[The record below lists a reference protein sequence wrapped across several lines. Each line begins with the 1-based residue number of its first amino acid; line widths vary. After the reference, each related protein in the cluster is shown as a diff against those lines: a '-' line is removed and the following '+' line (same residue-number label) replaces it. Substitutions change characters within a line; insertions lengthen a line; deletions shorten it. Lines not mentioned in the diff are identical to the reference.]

1 MFSYS
6 LGKIAQEL
14 NARLVG
20 DESKII
26 NLVLTD
32 SRTASQNAN
41 ALFFAIVGYQ
51 HDGHEYVVDSYA
63 RGIGS
68 FVVSKL
74 SDLESS
80 CPDANFLVVDDTL
93 KALQQLAAFHRKH
106 FTYPVIGITGS
117 NGKTIVKEW
126 LSQLLAPNYS
136 VIRSPKSYNSQVG
149 VPISALYLA
158 SDHNLAILEA
168 GISQVDE
175 MQNLQAIVD
184 PTIGIFTNIGFA
196 HQENFSDLKHKV
208 REKMKLFTNAETLV
222 YCTDYE
228 RIHQVAVEYAS
239 SSVTLKL
246 FGWSRSSASNVKL
259 NQAYVSSGKSM
270 LSVSYKGKN
279 VDVEIPF
286 TDEGSVENAMHCICA
301 MLVLGFNLP
310 TITLRM
316 ANLQPVAMRLELKEG
331 TNGCTII
338 NDSYN
343 SDLGSLSI
351 ALDHLAQQ
359 LQHSERVLILSDILQ
374 NGQSPEALYSEVANL
389 LTVKGVNHF
398 VGVGPEISR
407 FANLFPKASL
417 FFATTEEFIQWYTR
431 STYKNAAILLKGS
444 RPFRFERISALLE
457 QKTHHTILE
466 INLNALVNNLN
477 YFRSLVKPNVKVMA
491 MVKAYSYGSGSHEIA
506 NLLQFHRVDYL
517 GVAFTDEGIALRENG
532 IAMPIIVL
540 NPAIDD
546 YELMI
551 EYNLEPEIFSFTSI
565 KNIILAANRQG
576 VSGYPVHIKF
586 DTGMHRLGFLESE
599 VDELVTILK
608 TNPSVRVQSVFSH
621 LAASDDSKLD
631 DFTNEQIQIFSRIAD
646 IVAKGVGYNPVK
658 HILNSAGIERFPDAQ
673 FDMVRL
679 GIGLYGISTLP
690 KKELQ
695 VVNTLKTY
703 VAQIKSLAADQTVG
717 YNRAGKL
724 LRPSIVAT
732 ISIGYADGLN
742 RRLSNGRGQ
751 VMING
756 KYAPIIGNI
765 SMDTCTV
772 DITDIDGVKEG
783 NSVTIFGDEPSIVQ
797 IAKQLETIPYEVLTS
812 VSRRVKRIYVQE

>member
-6 LGKIAQEL
+6 LGEIAKEL
-14 NARLVG
+14 DARLVG
-20 DESKII
+20 DASKII

-51 HDGHEYVVDSYA
+51 HDGHSYVVDSYA

-74 SDLESS
+74 SDLDNT

-93 KALQQLAAFHRKH
+93 KALQQLAAFHRKRY
-106 FTYPVIGITGS
+106 TYPVIGITGS

-126 LSQLLAPNYS
+126 LSQLLGSDFS

-149 VPISALYLA
+149 VPLSALYLSA
-158 SDHNLAILEA
+158 SHNLGILEA

-196 HQENFSDLKHKV
+196 HQENFADLKHKV
-208 REKMKLFTNAETLV
+208 REKMKLFSNSKTLI
-222 YCTDYE
+222 YCSDYE
-228 RIHQVAVEYAS
+228 RIHQEAVEYAS
-239 SSVTLKL
+239 SSGQLKL
-246 FGWSRSSASNVKL
+246 FGWSRSSSANVKL
-259 NQAYVSSGKSM
+259 NQVYASSGKST
-270 LSVSYKGKN
+270 LTVSYKNKN
-279 VDVEIPF
+279 IDIEIPF
-286 TDEGSVENAMHCICA
+286 TDEGSVENAMHCICTL
-301 MLVLGFNLP
+301 LVLGVSLP
-310 TITLRM
+310 TIAIRM

-331 TNGCTII
+331 VNGCTII

-359 LQHSERVLILSDILQ
+359 LQHSSRVLILSDILQ
-374 NGQSPEALYSEVANL
+374 NGQSPESLYTEVSNL
-389 LTVKGVNHF
+389 LTVKGVDQF
-398 VGVGPEISR
+398 VGIGSEIFR
-407 FANLFPKASL
+407 FEHLFPKTSM

-431 STYKNAAILLKGS
+431 STYQDAAILLKGS

-466 INLNALVNNLN
+466 INLNSLVSNLN
-477 YFRSLVKPNVKVMA
+477 YFRSMLKPNVKVMA

-506 NLLQFHRVDYL
+506 SLLQFHRVDYL

-532 IAMPIIVL
+532 IAVPIIVL

-551 EYNLEPEIFSFTSI
+551 EYNLEPEIFSFTSL
-565 KNIILAANRQG
+565 KNIISIANRQG
-576 VSGYPVHIKF
+576 VSGYPIHIKF
-586 DTGMHRLGFLESE
+586 DTGMHRLGFVEDE
-599 VDELVTILK
+599 VDELVSILK
-608 TNPSVRVQSVFSH
+608 KNPSVRVQSIFSH
-621 LAASDDSKLD
+621 LAASSDSALD
-631 DFTNEQIQIFSRIAD
+631 DFTNKQIESFTRISN
-646 IVAKGVGYNPVK
+646 IVAKGVGYMPIR
-658 HILNSAGIERFPDAQ
+658 HILNSAGIERFPDSQ
-673 FDMVRL
+673 FDLVRL
-679 GIGLYGISTLP
+679 GIGLYGISTIP
-690 KKELQ
+690 KKHLE
-695 VVNTLKTY
+695 VVNTLKSY
-703 VAQIKSLAADQTVG
+703 VAQIKTLAADQTIG
-717 YNRAGKL
+717 YNCAGKIDRL
-724 LRPSIVAT
+724 ST
-732 ISIGYADGLN
+732 IAAVPIGYADGLN
-742 RRLSNGRGQ
+742 RRLSNGRGK
-751 VMING
+751 VLING
-756 KYAPIIGNI
+756 KFAPIIGNI

-772 DITDIDGVKEG
+772 DVTDIDDIKEG
-783 NSVTIFGDEPSIVQ
+783 DTVTVFGEEPNIVQ
-797 IAKQLETIPYEVLTS
+797 VANQLETIPYEVLTS

>member
-1 MFSYS
+1 MFSYT
-6 LGKIAQEL
+6 LGTIAQEL

-20 DESKII
+20 DASTTIS
-26 NLVLTD
+26 LVLTD

-41 ALFFAIVGYQ
+41 ALFFAIVGDQ
-51 HDGHEYVVDSYA
+51 HDGHDYIVDSYA

-74 SDLESS
+74 SDLENS

-93 KALQQLAAFHRKH
+93 KALQQLAAFHRKR

-126 LSQLLAPNYS
+126 LSQLLAPSYS

-149 VPISALYLA
+149 VPLSALYLS
-158 SDHNLAILEA
+158 SDHSLAILEA

-184 PTIGIFTNIGFA
+184 PTIGVFTNIGFA
-196 HQENFSDLKHKV
+196 HQENFFDLKHKV
-208 REKMKLFTNAETLV
+208 REKMKLFSNAETLI

-239 SSVTLKL
+239 SGALKL
-246 FGWSRSSASNVKL
+246 FGWSRSSTANVKL
-259 NQAYVSSGKSM
+259 HQVYVTSGKST
-270 LSVSYKGKN
+270 LTVSYKNKN
-279 VDVEIPF
+279 VDMEIPF
-286 TDEGSVENAMHCICA
+286 TDEGSVENAMHCICT
-301 MLVLGFNLP
+301 MLVLGFSLP
-310 TITLRM
+310 TIALRM

-359 LQHSERVLILSDILQ
+359 LQHSVRVLILSDILQ
-374 NGQSPEALYSEVANL
+374 NGQSLEALYTEVANL
-389 LTVKGVNHF
+389 LTVKGVDQF

-407 FANLFPKASL
+407 FTHLFPKTSM

-431 STYKNAAILLKGS
+431 SAYQDAAILLKGS

-466 INLNALVNNLN
+466 INLNSLVSNLN
-477 YFRSLVKPNVKVMA
+477 YFRNQLNPNVKVMA

-506 NLLQFHRVDYL
+506 SLLQFHRVDYL

-565 KNIILAANRQG
+565 KSIISTANRQG
-576 VSGYPVHIKF
+576 VSGYPIHLKF
-586 DTGMHRLGFLESE
+586 DTGMHRLGFIEDE
-599 VDELVTILK
+599 VDELVSILK
-608 TNPSVRVQSVFSH
+608 SNPSVRVQSIFSH
-621 LAASDDSKLD
+621 LAASDDSNLD
-631 DFTNEQIQIFSRIAD
+631 DFTNQQIQIFTRISKTIAQ
-646 IVAKGVGYNPVK
+646 GVGYMPIR
-658 HILNSAGIERFPDAQ
+658 HILNSAGIERFSDAQ

-690 KKELQ
+690 KKQLQ

-703 VAQIKSLAADQTVG
+703 VAQVKSLDADQTIG
-717 YNRAGKL
+717 YNRAGRIE
-724 LRPSIVAT
+724 RPSTIAT
-732 ISIGYADGLN
+732 IPIGYADGLN
-742 RRLSNGRGQ
+742 RRLSNGKGQ
-751 VMING
+751 MMING
-756 KYAPIIGNI
+756 KFAPIVGNI
-765 SMDTCTV
+765 SMDTCSV
-772 DITDIDGVKEG
+772 DITDIEGVKEG
-783 NSVTIFGDEPSIVQ
+783 SAVIVFGDEPSIVQ
-797 IAKQLETIPYEVLTS
+797 IANQLETIPYEVLTS
-812 VSRRVKRIYVQE
+812 VSRRVKRVYVQE